1 MFYCTYQELCFI
13 ININKYC
20 ARKNILVREECVIT
34 YNLHAYLPNKND
46 IISAGLIQT
55 VHTNDEKKHEGFVK
69 IIFY

>member
-1 MFYCTYQELCFI
+1 MRGE
-13 ININKYC
+13 C
-20 ARKNILVREECVIT
+20 AIT

-55 VHTNDEKKHEGFVK
+55 LHTNDEKKHEDLGK